1 MKIASYALLTLLATL
16 YVLLAVQ
23 AEPVTATLGYIAAG
37 LLMSALIISMV
48 KPRA

>member
-1 MKIASYALLTLLATL
+1 MKIVSYLFITLLATL
-16 YVLLAVQ
+16 FVLLAVQ

-37 LLMSALIISMV
+37 LLMSSLIISMV

>member
-1 MKIASYALLTLLATL
+1 MTVVSYIFATALATL

-37 LLMSALIISMV
+37 LLMAALIISMV